1 MKTLLNRA
9 QCLQISFSK
18 AKMHFYTETY
28 GSNDKNFGMISMQ
41 RSSLEDCFKHLC
53 LQIYPIVKFQ
63 VFLSTSNIAFM
74 SATGAIRRESE
85 AAGEHGQGDQSCSWV
100 HCCGLQREDDPVLP
114 VCSHYIASCSGWH
127 MENCNV
133 IDTYCRTNVCRCQ

>member
-1 MKTLLNRA
+1 MSPNLIFKGFNVWQYCKYSQKVLHLLFTCSTMKTISNRA
-9 QCLQISFSK
+9 QRLQISFSK

-74 SATGAIRRESE
+74 SATGSIRRESE
-85 AAGEHGQGDQSCSWV
+85 AAGEHGQGDQSCCWV
-100 HCCGLQREDDPVLP
+100 HCCGF
-114 VCSHYIASCSGWH
+114 
-127 MENCNV
+127 
-133 IDTYCRTNVCRCQ
+133 